1 MDFSLGPIFLEYAFD
16 VKNTRR
22 FHFKSWISPVAVLA
36 CLLQKNLSHCIGLSL
51 LVCLWLSLL
60 NGILLSKQHSNLL
73 HGFLAYVAASLENLG
88 YGKAIKL
95 IDLMTQRGHELFGL
109 ELKEKFDIQRKRRAE
124 SFLAWNFDQLKPMI

>member
-16 VKNTRR
+16 IKNTRR

-95 IDLMTQRGHELFGL
+95 IDLMTQHGHELFGL

>member
-1 MDFSLGPIFLEYAFD
+1 MGPIFLEYAFD
-16 VKNTRR
+16 DKNTRR

-36 CLLQKNLSHCIGLSL
+36 RLLQKNLSHSIGLSL

-60 NGILLSKQHSNLL
+60 NGILLSKQHGNLL
-73 HGFLAYVAASLENLG
+73 HGFLAYEAASLENLG

-95 IDLMTQRGHELFGL
+95 IDLITQLGHELFGL
-109 ELKEKFDIQRKRRAE
+109 ELKQKFDIQSKRRAE